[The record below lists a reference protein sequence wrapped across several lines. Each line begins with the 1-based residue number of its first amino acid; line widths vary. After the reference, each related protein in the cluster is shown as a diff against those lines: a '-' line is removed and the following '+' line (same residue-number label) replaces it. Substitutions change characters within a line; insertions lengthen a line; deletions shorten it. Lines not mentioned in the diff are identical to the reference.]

1 MHYSSIDFSQTP
13 VEQVMREAAEELY
26 LATHKVR
33 RPPNFE

>member
-26 LATHKVR
+26 
-33 RPPNFE
+33 PPHT